1 MNPAVRR
8 ILRQQRMNA
17 KPYGSAAVSGEG
29 HRRKEK
35 KRRSTRMSAAPMPQQ
50 NLEDSRE
57 FIEFSK
63 KDAKKLGKYR
73 RTSAPNDNCRGCKH
87 GLSTNYC
94 RVWDFTHD
102 GRRYTCDEFKTKGSS
117 SEY

>member
-1 MNPAVRR
+1 MA
-8 ILRQQRMNA
+8 
-17 KPYGSAAVSGEG
+17 
-29 HRRKEK
+29 
-35 KRRSTRMSAAPMPQQ
+35 AAPMPQQ

-57 FIEFSK
+57 FIEFSQ
-63 KDAKKLGKYR
+63 KDAKENGKYR

-94 RVWDFTHD
+94 RVWDFTH
-102 GRRYTCDEFKTKGSS
+102 GGKRYTCDEFKTKGSS

>member
-17 KPYGSAAVSGEG
+17 GSAVVSGDG
-29 HRRKEK
+29 HRRKQK
-35 KRRSTRMSAAPMPQQ
+35 KRSGTRMSAAPMPQQ

-57 FIEFSK
+57 FIEFSE

-94 RVWDFTHD
+94 RVWDFTH
-102 GRRYTCDEFKTKGSS
+102 GGKRYTCDEFKTKGSS
-117 SEY
+117 SEYR